1 MIKISVSVPAVSVL
15 AEMDFFE
22 DISVVEIVYFGR
34 GVGD

>member
-1 MIKISVSVPAVSVL
+1 MICNWITIPAVCVL

-34 GVGD
+34 GFGD